1 MYGKFITRTEF
12 HMTLTFDK
20 LSGTIKNI
28 VTTQLI
34 IQLKN
39 NTKIIPVKQLVVQVP
54 NLKNLQDHK
63 NQ

>member
-12 HMTLTFDK
+12 HMTLTSDK
-20 LSGTIKNI
+20 LSGRIKNI